1 VSVWTA
7 LWWGAFSSASLYI
20 GQVLAGP
27 MERRNRATGLIMG
40 FGAGTLI
47 SAVAYELIPAANLQS
62 GLGMFMAVL
71 LGAFAYYVGDR
82 LVDKRGGANRQD
94 IDAGSGEGSGAA
106 MFIGALLDGVPE
118 AFILGITLK
127 AGGGVSVAFVTAV
140 FVSNIPQGIA
150 GTTSLKAA
158 GHSDRNVFEMWT
170 GLLVATA
177 LTAAIGYVVADSV
190 PNHGLYAEGFAAGAV
205 LTMLADSMM
214 PEAFEHGGNEVG
226 VITVVGYLIAAAL
239 TFAG

>member
-1 VSVWTA
+1 
-7 LWWGAFSSASLYI
+7 
-20 GQVLAGP
+20 
-27 MERRNRATGLIMG
+27 
-40 FGAGTLI
+40 
-47 SAVAYELIPAANLQS
+47 
-62 GLGMFMAVL
+62 
-71 LGAFAYYVGDR
+71 
-82 LVDKRGGANRQD
+82 
-94 IDAGSGEGSGAA
+94 
-106 MFIGALLDGVPE
+106 
-118 AFILGITLK
+118 
-127 AGGGVSVAFVTAV
+127 
-140 FVSNIPQGIA
+140 
-150 GTTSLKAA
+150 
-158 GHSDRNVFEMWT
+158 MWT